1 MNRIKQNRDE
11 NIVILT
17 PSDQLTYEEKKTTK
31 DPIFC
36 TNSQQ
41 SYQIFGKVTTLDSNP
56 TPKTIIG
63 LKNEGNY
70 QYCIIIYIKLQF
82 STIG

>member
-17 PSDQLTYEEKKTTK
+17 PSDQSTYEEKKTK
-31 DPIFC
+31 NPIFC

-63 LKNEGNY
+63 LIIEGNY
-70 QYCIIIYIKLQF
+70 QYYIIIYIKLQF